1 MERRDVLKYTAM
13 LSGAAVAGPLLSVF
27 LSGCNTS
34 TPTATD
40 ALHFFTADEQ
50 SLTKQIVDII
60 LPKTDAPAASEVGVH
75 NMIDQMVGTV
85 FTKDQKTSFKTGFGA
100 LKKFFEENSDVA
112 KAIANI
118 ESGGNVPTDVKDA
131 YLGIKQ
137 QAIAYYLS
145 SEEVGTKF
153 LNYLPVPGP
162 YVPCITL
169 EEAGGKAW
177 AL

>member
-1 MERRDVLKYTAM
+1 M

-34 TPTATD
+34 TPTATK
-40 ALHFFTADEQ
+40 ALHFFNADEQ

-75 NMIDQMVGTV
+75 QMIDQMVGTV
-85 FTKDQKTSFKTGFGA
+85 FTDDQKASFKTGFSA
-100 LKKFFEENSDVA
+100 LKTFLGAQSDL
-112 KAIANI
+112 KEAIANI
-118 ESGGNVPTDVKDA
+118 EGGGDVSEEVKDA
-131 YLGIKQ
+131 YLDIKQ
-137 QAIAYYLS
+137 QSIAYYLS